1 MRLLALSVAIV
12 TLTGCQA
19 DPTSLEAPRDRS
31 EVSPSALQQG
41 GPSPTMT
48 EEGCQLTPGC
58 WDETGIDGNVTGGPV
73 VNFNLGPDPSPSAVG
88 LWIGMGATDCYRNFG
103 ASGAE
108 DADYDL
114 LADECE
120 YRLAYMFRPQMMI
133 NPQDGCA
140 GGEPYWAARY
150 FDDPAHHG
158 FGQFVRIAYLP
169 AYYRDC
175 GSGPHRGDSEMIV
188 IRVGYNNTTQ
198 HWELVEAFLSA
209 HFMGANDNSR
219 VYAWNALT
227 YVIWP
232 LRGYPIVWVAKGKH
246 ANYAAQGCGSLFSY
260 STDTCAGNVNAGR
273 FAVYQSHNVGGYNH
287 KLVNC
292 TASQNTLYAFN
303 DRLECFLTA
312 GRRFRGWQIAGTG
325 DATDYNL
332 ILSSWAYECFAW
344 NGTDC
349 YYGPYG
355 SIY

>member
-133 NPQDGCA
+133 NPQVNRPG
-140 GGEPYWAARY
+140 
-150 FDDPAHHG
+150 
-158 FGQFVRIAYLP
+158 IA
-169 AYYRDC
+169 
-175 GSGPHRGDSEMIV
+175 GDS
-188 IRVGYNNTTQ
+188 
-198 HWELVEAFLSA
+198 
-209 HFMGANDNSR
+209 
-219 VYAWNALT
+219 
-227 YVIWP
+227 
-232 LRGYPIVWVAKGKH
+232 
-246 ANYAAQGCGSLFSY
+246 
-260 STDTCAGNVNAGR
+260 
-273 FAVYQSHNVGGYNH
+273 
-287 KLVNC
+287 
-292 TASQNTLYAFN
+292 
-303 DRLECFLTA
+303 
-312 GRRFRGWQIAGTG
+312 
-325 DATDYNL
+325 
-332 ILSSWAYECFAW
+332 IL
-344 NGTDC
+344 
-349 YYGPYG
+349 
-355 SIY
+355 